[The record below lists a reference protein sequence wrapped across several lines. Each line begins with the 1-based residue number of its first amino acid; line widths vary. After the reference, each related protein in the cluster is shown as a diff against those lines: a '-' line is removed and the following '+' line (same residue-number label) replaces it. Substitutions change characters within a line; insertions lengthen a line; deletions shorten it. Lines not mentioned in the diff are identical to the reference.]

1 MQNSNPSSLDKS
13 TIEPQQPIETT
24 SAPIMPNHML
34 AAVFFKCQTRD
45 WAFFDKGKIYHKN
58 VIGKY
63 LFEFPNDFKPVLEY
77 PTSKDLI
84 ECIVNGKNKSKI
96 LKALKQWSSVK

>member
-1 MQNSNPSSLDKS
+1 MSNSKIQADNNITLDAQK
-13 TIEPQQPIETT
+13 PIEST
-24 SAPIMPNHML
+24 SAPITPNPML

>member
-1 MQNSNPSSLDKS
+1 
-13 TIEPQQPIETT
+13 
-24 SAPIMPNHML
+24 ML